1 MTNQK
6 RIKKGFRAVE
16 GDWRRVDL
24 HLHTPAS
31 ADWQEPGV
39 TYLEWLQKAES
50 KGLDIVAITDHNTV
64 EGIARLRAEIERLTW
79 LEANDRLRPQ
89 ERRDLDE
96 YRRIGDKILVLPGF
110 EFTAMFGFHILGI
123 FPPETSVRKLEL
135 LLLRLNVP
143 DDRLTEGSTEVG
155 ASTDVLTAYR
165 LIREAGGIVIA
176 AHANSTHGVALQGL
190 SFGGQ
195 TKIAFTQ
202 DPNLHAL
209 EVTDLEST
217 SRRATARFF
226 DGSKPEY
233 PRRMH
238 CIQGSDAHRLNRDP
252 KDKNRFGIGERVTE
266 ILLSEVSFEAL
277 KAVFEGDDFTRTR
290 PYRPPAEVPFDHVEA
305 AREQGNTIVQAFH
318 EGMSR
323 EGGRLHKVLC
333 DVVAFA
339 NTAGGT
345 IYIGASAT
353 RKTPPKGVEN
363 PESAVAL
370 LRREIERNVTPP
382 LDVRVDVIQSLG
394 VPIVRATVPNGL
406 DKPYALNQTRI
417 YVRQEGETNE
427 AVRDELVQLV
437 LNAHQVSL
445 PPAIKEEPV
454 ALPSLVPESVP
465 AAVETGQPE
474 PPWEV
479 PVKAGPAAVP
489 APAVATEGLSL
500 PAIGVEIIGMEEWK
514 GGRHFTIRDLRN
526 GNIVQNVTIHSA
538 RKLWSYAISQY
549 LMNPVDPARVEW
561 RGEFGLW
568 QVARRA
574 KKLRYDLALRQPDGT
589 IRVFYGVTSDGMTGP
604 WAQFLRAE
612 DREGLPP
619 ASEYEIGHAPELEAE
634 WEAALQVGANE
645 MVFTP
650 EEALIEG
657 AKAPELSVPF
667 VQAISEA
674 AVEAAPAPEADV
686 EAAMVPEPL
695 AQAPA
700 VRSSR
705 RSRSSRSK
713 KAAEALSVEPR
724 TAESEIAAA
733 MAEPGAVIA
742 EAVTPAPVVEPALP
756 PGEEPL
762 AAPTQAAAPAEAEVV
777 PSVAVPVAPE
787 TAEQAEAPAPAAA
800 KPRARSR
807 RSRSKSQAKVEAP
820 VAGEAEAT
828 SSATEVVVMLS
839 GESPAAPIELAVAGA
854 EPVVEEKKT
863 SRRSRNR

>member
-1 MTNQK
+1 M
-6 RIKKGFRAVE
+6 E

-39 TYLEWLQKAES
+39 TSLEWLQKAES

-96 YRRIGDKILVLPGF
+96 YRRIGDKLLVLPGF

-252 KDKNRFGIGERVTE
+252 KDKNRLGIGERVTE
-266 ILLSEVSFEAL
+266 ILLPEVSFEAL
-277 KAVFEGDDFTRTR
+277 KAVLEGDDFTRTR

-394 VPIVRATVPNGL
+394 VPIVRAIVPNGP

-437 LNAHQVSL
+437 LSAHQVSL
-445 PPAIKEEPV
+445 PPGAKDEPA
-454 ALPSLVPESVP
+454 ALLSPVPESVP
-465 AAVETGQPE
+465 AAVETGRPE
-474 PPWEV
+474 PPREV
-479 PVKAGPAAVP
+479 PVEAGPVPVPVP
-489 APAVATEGLSL
+489 AAAAEGLPL
-500 PAIGVEIIGMEEWK
+500 PAIGVEIIGMEERK
-514 GGRHFTIRDLRN
+514 GGRYFTIRDLRN
-526 GNIVQNVTIHSA
+526 SNIVQNVTIHSA

-561 RGEFGLW
+561 QGEFGLW

-574 KKLRYDLALRQPDGT
+574 KKLRYDLALRQPDGA

-612 DREGLPP
+612 DREGLTK
-619 ASEYEIGHAPELEAE
+619 AYEYEIGHAPELEAE

-645 MVFTP
+645 IVHTP
-650 EEALIEG
+650 EESLVEG
-657 AKAPELSVPF
+657 AKAPPLPVPPA
-667 VQAISEA
+667 QAIPEA
-674 AVEAAPAPEADV
+674 AVEIAPVPEAVAAPEA
-686 EAAMVPEPL
+686 L

-700 VRSSR
+700 ARSSR
-705 RSRSSRSK
+705 RSRSSRRK
-713 KAAEALSVEPR
+713 KAAEALPVEPGTR
-724 TAESEIAAA
+724 ESESAVAAT
-733 MAEPGAVIA
+733 EPAAVIA
-742 EAVTPAPVVEPALP
+742 EAVALAAVAEPVPP
-756 PGEEPL
+756 PGEALPT
-762 AAPTQAAAPAEAEVV
+762 APVQAAAPAEAEA
-777 PSVAVPVAPE
+777 SSSMAVPVATE
-787 TAEQAEAPAPAAA
+787 TAEQAGEPALAAA
-800 KPRARSR
+800 TPKARSR
-807 RSRSKSQAKVEAP
+807 RHRAKAQAKAETP
-820 VAGEAEAT
+820 VAGKAEAT
-828 SSATEVVVMLS
+828 SSAAEAAVTLA
-839 GESPAAPIELAVAGA
+839 GESPAAPIEPAVAGA
-854 EPVVEEKKT
+854 EGKKT
-863 SRRSRNR
+863 SRRPRGRKDQP

>member
-1 MTNQK
+1 M
-6 RIKKGFRAVE
+6 
-16 GDWRRVDL
+16 DL

-64 EGIARLRAEIERLTW
+64 EGVARLRAEIERLTW

-143 DDRLTEGSTEVG
+143 DDRLSEGSTEVG

-252 KDKNRFGIGERVTE
+252 KDKNRLGIGERVTE
-266 ILLSEVSFEAL
+266 ILLPEVSFEAL

-345 IYIGASAT
+345 VYIGVSAT

-394 VPIVRATVPNGL
+394 VPIVRAIVPNGP
-406 DKPYALNQTRI
+406 DKPYALSQTRI

-437 LNAHQVSL
+437 LSSHHALL
-445 PPAIKEEPV
+445 PPATKEEPA
-454 ALPSLVPESVP
+454 ALPALVPESAPVP
-465 AAVETGQPE
+465 AEAVRPE
-474 PPWEV
+474 PPREV
-479 PVKAGPAAVP
+479 PPEVAPVSVP
-489 APAVATEGLSL
+489 APTPPSEGLPL
-500 PAIGVEIIGMEEWK
+500 PAIGVEIIGMEERK
-514 GGRHFTIRDLRN
+514 GGRYFTIRDLRN
-526 GNIVQNVTIHSA
+526 GNVVQNVTIHSA
-538 RKLWSYAISQY
+538 RKLWSYAISQH

-612 DREGLPP
+612 DREGLLP
-619 ASEYEIGHAPELEAE
+619 AYEHEIGHAPELEAE

-645 MVFTP
+645 MVLAP
-650 EEALIEG
+650 EEPLVEG
-657 AKAPELSVPF
+657 AKEGELPVSFAPKAPEVAVAPVP
-667 VQAISEA
+667 EA
-674 AVEAAPAPEADV
+674 VAEAEPAPEAV
-686 EAAMVPEPL
+686 AETAVAQEPL

-700 VRSSR
+700 ARSGR
-705 RSRSSRSK
+705 RSRSSRK
-713 KAAEALSVEPR
+713 KKATESTPIEPAAEARP
-724 TAESEIAAA
+724 A
-733 MAEPGAVIA
+733 PGATGDENERTPHPDA
-742 EAVTPAPVVEPALP
+742 ELPAPAVE
-756 PGEEPL
+756 
-762 AAPTQAAAPAEAEVV
+762 
-777 PSVAVPVAPE
+777 PVAPGAAGDE
-787 TAEQAEAPAPAAA
+787 SERTPHLDAELQAPAVEPVPSPGGEPAPAPA
-800 KPRARSR
+800 KSKARSR
-807 RSRSKSQAKVEAP
+807 RGRSKARAKSEAP
-820 VAGEAEAT
+820 ATGET
-828 SSATEVVVMLS
+828 DDIS
-839 GESPAAPIELAVAGA
+839 
-854 EPVVEEKKT
+854 
-863 SRRSRNR
+863 